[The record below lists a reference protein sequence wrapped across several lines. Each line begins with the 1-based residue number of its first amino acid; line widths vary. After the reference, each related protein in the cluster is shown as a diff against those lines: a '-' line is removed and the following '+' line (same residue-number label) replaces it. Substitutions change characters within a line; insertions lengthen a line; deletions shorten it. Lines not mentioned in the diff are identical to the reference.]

1 MRTKPKKSRFGFTL
15 IEVLV
20 ATFILVVIV
29 MILSKV
35 FHQASVAWSAGF
47 RRADGNMTGRSAVGF
62 MARELMNACAD
73 DQRIFIGE
81 DGTQIWDSDQSIQ
94 FVTLTGE
101 TESGERAAR
110 WITYEHVPST
120 SKGDLRRIEKRS
132 DPNDYGKWKDYSDWT
147 LVTNVESIFFY
158 TPGGSNYLKGKLPAW
173 VRMSL
178 TINRSDDVSGVGAKS
193 AGPDGKFGGSD
204 NDDVLSGWVE
214 K

>member
-73 DQRIFIGE
+73 DQRIFIGV
-81 DGTQIWDSDQSIQ
+81 DGTQIWNGNQAIQ

-101 TESGERAAR
+101 TESGKRAAR
-110 WITYEHVPST
+110 WITYEHS
-120 SKGDLRRIEKRS
+120 SGGALQRIEKRS

-147 LVTNVESIFFY
+147 LVTNVESMFFY
-158 TPGGSNYLKGKLPAW
+158 APGGSNYVNGTLPAW
-173 VRMSL
+173 VRMQL

-193 AGPDGKFGGSD
+193 AGPDGNLGND
-204 NDDVLSGWVE
+204 DDVLSGWVE

>member
-73 DQRIFIGE
+73 DQRIFIGV
-81 DGTQIWDSDQSIQ
+81 DGTQIWDSQQAIQ

-101 TESGERAAR
+101 TGSDERAAR
-110 WITYEHVPST
+110 WITYKHA

-158 TPGGSNYLKGKLPAW
+158 TPGGSNYVNGKLPAW
-173 VRMSL
+173 VRMRL
-178 TINRSDDVSGVGAKS
+178 TLDRSDDVSGVGATS
-193 AGPDGKFGGSD
+193 AGPDGKFGT
-204 NDDVLSGWVE
+204 DDDLRSGWVE
-214 K
+214 ND